1 MKLHQLTIAQAS
13 AMLRSKK
20 VSSMELTEA
29 AIGRIHDTE
38 PRLHALLAQ
47 DFDGARSAAAAADE
61 KISRGETLSPLA
73 GIPCTI
79 KDMLLTAG
87 IETTAASAMLKG
99 YVPVY
104 DATVVGKLKGAGAV
118 ILAKNNCDAWAH
130 GSSTENSDFGPTKNP
145 WNTEHVPGGS
155 SGGSAAAVAA
165 DQGMYS
171 IGTDTGGSIRQP
183 ASLCGV
189 VGLKPTYGR
198 VSRFG
203 AIAMASSLDCIG
215 PVTKTVEDAAIVM
228 NAIAGKDERDSTT
241 LPREVP
247 DYTSFLGLD
256 LHGVRVG
263 VVREAFGEG
272 LSDETRAALETA
284 QQTLRNLGATIVD
297 VSLEYLEH
305 GIATYYII
313 MPSEVS
319 SNLGRYDGIR
329 YGHASPSAKHLQE
342 AYLQNRG
349 EGFGREA
356 KRRIMIGTYV
366 LSAGYYDAYYKKAMQ
381 VRTLIRGDF
390 DRAFTGADVLLM
402 PTTPA
407 AAFRF
412 GEKSSDPLE
421 MYLSDIYTVT
431 LNMAGVPGLAVP
443 AGFSKAGLPIG
454 MQLVA
459 PQFEEGRLL
468 RVGHAFEQA
477 TEWHTRKPAL

>member
-1 MKLHQLTIAQAS
+1 MQLHGLTIAQAHEL
-13 AMLRSKK
+13 LRTKK
-20 VSSMELTEA
+20 ASSLELTEA

-38 PRLHALLAQ
+38 PKLHALLAQ
-47 DFDGARSAAAAADE
+47 DFDGARASAKAIDGRLAKNE
-61 KISRGETLSPLA
+61 ELSPLA

-79 KDMLLTAG
+79 KDMLMTSG
-87 IETTAASAMLKG
+87 IETTAASKMLKG
-99 YVPVY
+99 YVPVF
-104 DATVVGKLKGAGAV
+104 DATVVRKLKDAGSV
-118 ILAKNNCDAWAH
+118 IIAKNNCDAWAH

-155 SGGSAAAVAA
+155 SGGSAASVAA
-165 DQGMYS
+165 DQGIFS

-203 AIAMASSLDCIG
+203 AVAMASSLDCIG
-215 PVTKTVEDAAIVM
+215 PLTKTVEDAAIVM
-228 NAIAGKDERDSTT
+228 NAIAGRDEKDSTT
-241 LPREVP
+241 LPRAVP
-247 DYTSFLGLD
+247 DYTSFLNHD

-263 VVREAFGEG
+263 IVREAFGEG
-272 LSDETRAALETA
+272 LSDETRAALEEA
-284 QQTLRNLGATIVD
+284 QKTLRNLGAELVD
-297 VSLEYLEH
+297 VSLEYLQY

-329 YGHASPSAKHLQE
+329 YGYASDRAQHLQE
-342 AYLQNRG
+342 AYLLNRG

-381 VRTLIRGDF
+381 VRTLIRKDF
-390 DRAFTGADVLLM
+390 DRAFGVADVLLM
-402 PTTPA
+402 PNTPA
-407 AAFRF
+407 PAFKL
-412 GEKSSDPLE
+412 GEKSADPLE

-431 LNMAGVPGLAVP
+431 LNMAGVPGMAVP
-443 AGFSKAGLPIG
+443 AGFSKTGLPIG

-468 RVGHAFEQA
+468 HVGHAYEQA
-477 TEWHTRKPAL
+477 TEWHTRKPAI